1 MNDTKKL
8 DVQICIKGL
17 GWIILG
23 VLRRENAKR
32 PRGYVKLKDIR
43 EKSEIR
49 KKLEASG
56 GNSVFESK
64 VTRKTLEYLQHE
76 KYVENSSFEPAY
88 WRITDT
94 GLDKHRMNATQE
106 LDLETCIDELTE
118 IILDVLIETGK
129 TGNYMRLSTV
139 GRRSEI
145 EDTIATPEN
154 KDNFRDAFTDALLE
168 YLQRQ
173 ERVEK
178 GPGQGQWKISD
189 SEYQERRA

>member
-56 GNSVFESK
+56 GNSVFDK
-64 VTRKTLEYLQHE
+64 V
-76 KYVENSSFEPAY
+76 
-88 WRITDT
+88 I
-94 GLDKHRMNATQE
+94 
-106 LDLETCIDELTE
+106 
-118 IILDVLIETGK
+118 
-129 TGNYMRLSTV
+129 LSTFNMRNMLRIV
-139 GRRSEI
+139 
-145 EDTIATPEN
+145 
-154 KDNFRDAFTDALLE
+154 ALNQHTGELPT
-168 YLQRQ
+168 Q
-173 ERVEK
+173 
-178 GPGQGQWKISD
+178 D
-189 SEYQERRA
+189 SINIG

>member
-8 DVQICIKGL
+8 DVQTCIEGL

-32 PRGYVKLKDIR
+32 PGGYVKLKDIR
-43 EKSEIR
+43 KKSGIR

-64 VTRKTLEYLQHE
+64 VTSKTLEYLQHE
-76 KYVENSSFEPAY
+76 KYVEKSSFEAY

-94 GLDKHRMNATQE
+94 GLDRHRMNATQE

-118 IILDVLIETGK
+118 IILDVLVETGK

-173 ERVEK
+173 GRVKK